1 MSSRSCIKRKIS
13 TLLQYFISLTYTTV
27 KSMFVCV
34 PFCFRYVTAVPCYW
48 YDTSDTER
56 QDKESL
62 FNTVLE
68 RGKRRGS
75 QTRIFEVKACRG
87 KIRQHK
93 KRNRLMLAKGV
104 KIIRIF
110 LQHHKGKYW
119 KD

>member
-1 MSSRSCIKRKIS
+1 MPSLLLQICHSCT
-13 TLLQYFISLTYTTV
+13 TLLV
-27 KSMFVCV
+27 
-34 PFCFRYVTAVPCYW
+34 A
-48 YDTSDTER
+48 SDTER

-62 FNTVLE
+62 FNSVLE

-93 KRNRLMLAKGV
+93 KRNRLMLARGV

-110 LQHHKGKYW
+110 LQHHRGKKYW